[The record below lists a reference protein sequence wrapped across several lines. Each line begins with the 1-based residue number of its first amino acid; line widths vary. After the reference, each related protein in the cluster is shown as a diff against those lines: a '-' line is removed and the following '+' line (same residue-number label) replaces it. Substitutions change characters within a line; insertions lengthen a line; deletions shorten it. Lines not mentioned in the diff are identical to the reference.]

1 MESME
6 TKEMIQIV
14 KMESQAG
21 ETAGERYVPDSALI
35 DAGEI
40 HPKRFAENEDCLLAG
55 FLYWSCSLIDSTEK
69 PIVQKGKAPTLT
81 GGSLHY
87 ENNQLKNREFSLNNP
102 IYYYEQ
108 NK

>member
-1 MESME
+1 MLCYHDILIKFKTMESME

-14 KMESQAG
+14 KMESQIG

-55 FLYWSCSLIDSTEK
+55 FLY
-69 PIVQKGKAPTLT
+69 
-81 GGSLHY
+81 
-87 ENNQLKNREFSLNNP
+87 
-102 IYYYEQ
+102 
-108 NK
+108 

>member
-1 MESME
+1 ME

-14 KMESQAG
+14 KMEIQIG

-55 FLYWSCSLIDSTEK
+55 FLY
-69 PIVQKGKAPTLT
+69 
-81 GGSLHY
+81 
-87 ENNQLKNREFSLNNP
+87 
-102 IYYYEQ
+102 
-108 NK
+108 